1 MNAMT
6 LTPSLRGLYAI
17 TDAGLVPGH
26 SLCSQV
32 EAAIRGGAR
41 VIQYRDKGKDQT
53 RRIREAGLLL
63 SICRAHRVPLII
75 NDDLTLAEAVGADGI
90 HLGRDDVPLR
100 LARERLGSAAIIGVS
115 CYNQM
120 ERARRAESDGA
131 DYVAFG
137 RFFASLTKPHAVS
150 ADIDLL
156 REARAEIRLP
166 LVAIGGITPENGS
179 LLVRAG
185 ADMLA
190 VIRGVF
196 GRQDIATAA
205 RRFSRLFEPEAPCP

>member
-1 MNAMT
+1 
-6 LTPSLRGLYAI
+6 LRGLYAI
-17 TDAGLVPGH
+17 TDAALAPEI
-26 SLCSQV
+26 SLDLQV
-32 EAAIRGGAR
+32 VAAIRGGAR
-41 VIQYRDKGKDQT
+41 AIQYRDKGKDRT
-53 RRIREAGLLL
+53 RRVQEAGLLL
-63 SICRAHRVPLII
+63 SICRAHRVPLIV
-75 NDDLTLAEAVGADGI
+75 NDDLALAEAVSADGI

-156 REARAEIRLP
+156 YRSVARGACRDTSP
-166 LVAIGGITPENGS
+166 PGCHRRDNSGKWQP
-179 LLVRAG
+179 AG
-185 ADMLA
+185 ARRRRYAGGDPWR
-190 VIRGVF
+190 IRTTGYSH
-196 GRQDIATAA
+196 
-205 RRFSRLFEPEAPCP
+205 RRKTIFQTV